1 MTHKFYDTC
10 SLLLKAGHV
19 FDEQDSILV
28 ISSITLEELENIKTS
43 SRKDNDV
50 KFAARKLTHELDEHF
65 GEYEI
70 ITFVPSLLEDD
81 NFLNLEPTNDLKIIS
96 CAWLAQSMWQDL
108 VFITNDLCCKNLAFA
123 LLACPIE
130 KYKPEIQDYDGYKEI
145 YLNDDQLTELYS
157 DLDYN
162 HFNLYTNEYALIYN
176 QETKELVD
184 KMCWTGEKMRTVPFY
199 TFESDWFGTIK
210 PYKGDAY
217 QVLAADSFMHNKIT
231 MIKGMSGSGKS
242 FLSMGF
248 LMSQLEKRK
257 IDKIIVFCNTVATR
271 NAARLGFY
279 SGSRTEKLLDS
290 QIGNML
296 ASKLGGLS
304 AVERMILD
312 EKLLLLPLSDL
323 RGYDTSGMRAGIYI
337 TEAQNMD
344 TELMKL
350 ALQRIGEDCICIIDG
365 DFKTQVDM
373 VEYEGVNNGMR
384 RTSEVFRN
392 SDIYGEVT
400 LKTIHRSRIAE
411 LADKI

>member
-1 MTHKFYDTC
+1 MIHKFYDTC

-19 FDEQDSILV
+19 FDEEDTTLV
-28 ISSITLEELENIKTS
+28 ISSITLQELENIKTS
-43 SRKDNDV
+43 NKKDNDV
-50 KFAARKLTHELDEHF
+50 KFAARKLTHELDEHY
-65 GEYEI
+65 GEFEI
-70 ITFVPSLLEDD
+70 IIYVPSLLEYSPFDQ
-81 NFLNLEPTNDLKIIS
+81 LEPTNDLKIIA
-96 CAWLAQSMWQDL
+96 CASTAHELWNDL
-108 VFITNDLCCKNLAFA
+108 IFITNDLCCKDLALT
-123 LLACPIE
+123 LLKCPVE
-130 KYKPEIQDYDGYKEI
+130 KYEEEKCDYDGYKKV
-145 YLNDDQLTELYS
+145 YLDNNQLTELYS
-157 DLDYN
+157 NLNIN
-162 HFNLYTNEYALIYN
+162 HFNLLINEYALIYS

-199 TFESDWFGTIK
+199 IFESDWFGTIK

-217 QVLAADSFMHNKIT
+217 QALAADSFMHNKIT
-231 MIKGMSGSGKS
+231 MIKGLSGSGKS
-242 FLSMGF
+242 YLSMGF

-304 AVERMILD
+304 AVERMIFD
-312 EKLLLLPLSDL
+312 EKLVLLPLSDC

-384 RTSEVFRN
+384 RASEVFRG

-400 LKTIHRSRIAE
+400 LKTIHRSKIAE

>member
-1 MTHKFYDTC
+1 MIHKFYDTC

-19 FDEQDSILV
+19 FDEEDTTLV
-28 ISSITLEELENIKTS
+28 ISSITLQELENIKTS
-43 SRKDNDV
+43 NKKDNDV
-50 KFAARKLTHELDEHF
+50 KFAARKLIHELDEHY
-65 GEYEI
+65 GEFEI
-70 ITFVPSLLEDD
+70 IIYVPSLLEYSPFDQ
-81 NFLNLEPTNDLKIIS
+81 LEPTNDLKIIA
-96 CAWLAQSMWQDL
+96 CASTAYELWKDL
-108 VFITNDLCCKNLAFA
+108 IFITNDLCCKDLALT
-123 LLACPIE
+123 LLKCPVE
-130 KYKPEIQDYDGYKEI
+130 KYEEEKCDYDGYKKV
-145 YLNDDQLTELYS
+145 YLDDNQLTELYS
-157 DLDYN
+157 NLNIN
-162 HFNLYTNEYALIYN
+162 HFNLLINEYALIYN
-176 QETKELVD
+176 QETEELVD
-184 KMCWTGEKMRTVPFY
+184 KMCWTGEKMRAVPFY

-217 QVLAADSFMHNKIT
+217 QALAADSFMHNKIT
-231 MIKGMSGSGKS
+231 MIKGLSGSGKS
-242 FLSMGF
+242 YLSMGF

-304 AVERMILD
+304 AVERMIFD
-312 EKLLLLPLSDL
+312 EKLVLLPLSDC

-373 VEYEGVNNGMR
+373 VEYEGANNGMR
-384 RTSEVFRN
+384 RASEVFRG

-400 LKTIHRSRIAE
+400 LKTIHRSKIAE

>member
-19 FDEQDSILV
+19 FDEQDTTLV

-81 NFLNLEPTNDLKIIS
+81 NFLNLEPTNDLKIIA

-130 KYKPEIQDYDGYKEI
+130 KYESEKYDYDGYKEI
-145 YLNDDQLTELYS
+145 YLNNDQLTELYS
-157 DLDYN
+157 NLNHN
-162 HFNLYTNEYALIYN
+162 HFNLYTNEYALIYD

-184 KMCWTGEKMRTVPFY
+184 KMCWTGDKMRSVSFY
-199 TFESDWFGTIK
+199 TFDSTWFGNIK
-210 PYKGDAY
+210 PYKGDVY
-217 QVLAADSFMHNKIT
+217 QALAADSLMRNKIT
-231 MIKGMSGSGKS
+231 MIKGPAGSGKS
-242 FLSMGF
+242 YLSMGF
-248 LMSQLEKRK
+248 LMSQLEKHK
-257 IDKIIVFCNTVATR
+257 IDKIIVFCNTVATK

-279 SGSRTEKLLDS
+279 TGSRTEKLLDS

-296 ASKLGGLS
+296 ASKLGGIS
-304 AVERMILD
+304 AVERMVFD
-312 EKLLLLPLSDL
+312 EKLVLLPLSDI

-384 RTSEVFRN
+384 RTSEVFRG
-392 SDIYGEVT
+392 SSIYGEIT
-400 LKTIHRSRIAE
+400 LKAIHRSEIAT
-411 LADKI
+411 LANKI